1 MKKFK
6 GVIFDIDGTLTSTN
20 ELIIAAF
27 NHITNRHLNK
37 TLIPDEVFALFGP
50 TEEQIIEKWFP
61 ENSDEVIENYF
72 HFYSENHSMA
82 NMYPGMILILNEL
95 KQKKVLLSI
104 FTGKGKRSAMIT
116 LEKLGVIKFFDFVVT
131 GDDVINHKPS
141 CEGII
146 SFLKKFNL
154 KKNEVLMVGDSP
166 ADVKAS
172 HSAGVKVASVLWD
185 SYAKEK
191 VLELKSDYVFHTVE
205 DLKEFLKK
213 NS

>member
-1 MKKFK
+1 MKKLK

-37 TLIPDEVFALFGP
+37 TLIPEEVFSLFGP

-61 ENSDEVIENYF
+61 ENSDEVIKDYF
-72 HFYSENHSMA
+72 NFYSENHSMA
-82 NMYPGMILILNEL
+82 NMYPGMIHILNDL
-95 KQKKVLLSI
+95 KEKEILLSI

-116 LEKLGVIKFFDFVVT
+116 LEKLGVIKYFDFIVT
-131 GDDVINHKPS
+131 GDNVINHKPS
-141 CEGII
+141 GEGII
-146 SFLKKFNL
+146 SFLKKFSL

-172 HSAGVKVASVLWD
+172 HTTGIKVASVLWD

-205 DLKEFLKK
+205 DLKVFLKK
-213 NS
+213 NT

>member
-1 MKKFK
+1 MKKLK

-37 TLIPDEVFALFGP
+37 TLNKEEVFALFGP

-61 ENSDEVIENYF
+61 DNSDEVIKDYF
-72 HFYSENHSMA
+72 NFYYENHSMA
-82 NMYPGMILILNEL
+82 NVYPGMILILNEL
-95 KQKKVLLSI
+95 KEKEILLSI
-104 FTGKGKRSAMIT
+104 FTGKGKRSATIT
-116 LEKLGVIKFFDFVVT
+116 LEKLGVIKYFDFIVT